1 MGSRFSYPTNACNYH
16 CSVCMAT
23 GKVPN
28 IAGRFHL
35 INETQCKCNGCQTVF
50 VQDKKTNHIFQM
62 GSNKSEEA
70 KQICHAAGL
79 NSRSKTIELDNPRA
93 FVVPTAIHIKSQL
106 LGIP

>member
-1 MGSRFSYPTNACNYH
+1 MGSRFSYPSNACNYH

-50 VQDKKTNHIFQM
+50 EKEIIYRPVVY
-62 GSNKSEEA
+62 
-70 KQICHAAGL
+70 
-79 NSRSKTIELDNPRA
+79 SKAQYSTPTQVATI
-93 FVVPTAIHIKSQL
+93 VPNE
-106 LGIP
+106 